1 MKIRTLEELVDALDR
16 EMAWRKKELFE
27 IKRLVDSSK
36 DSQREATLI
45 RSGVAILYAHWE
57 GFVKTAGTAYL
68 NFVSMRRL
76 KYEELA
82 DHLLA
87 LGMRNKLNQ
96 ASQTKK
102 ATIYT
107 EVAKFFLTGLSG
119 RSSIPWESAIETKS
133 NLKSDLLREV
143 ACVLGIDYTL
153 YETKEKLLDEKLLKC
168 RNEIAHG
175 QYLLI
180 DYAEFCYLFTE
191 ILNLLE
197 LFRNQIDNAA
207 TTRAYQRAL
216 PVPVP

>member
-36 DSQREATLI
+36 DSHREATLI

-87 LGMRNKLNQ
+87 LGMKSKLNQ

-102 ATIYT
+102 
-107 EVAKFFLTGLSG
+107 
-119 RSSIPWESAIETKS
+119 
-133 NLKSDLLREV
+133 
-143 ACVLGIDYTL
+143 
-153 YETKEKLLDEKLLKC
+153 
-168 RNEIAHG
+168 
-175 QYLLI
+175 
-180 DYAEFCYLFTE
+180 
-191 ILNLLE
+191 
-197 LFRNQIDNAA
+197 
-207 TTRAYQRAL
+207 
-216 PVPVP
+216 